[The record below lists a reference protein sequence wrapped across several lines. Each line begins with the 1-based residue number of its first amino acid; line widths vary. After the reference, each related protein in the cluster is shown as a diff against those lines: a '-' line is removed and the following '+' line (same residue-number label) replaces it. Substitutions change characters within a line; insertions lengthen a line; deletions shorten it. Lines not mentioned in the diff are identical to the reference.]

1 MDAANAD
8 GSLSSSLAR
17 YLLLRM
23 ALGLVLLGLALTTP
37 ALGLDWPLVE
47 PLVLGVVGTVSF
59 SLWLVSA
66 VASVKFGAR
75 SWFIWSQLALDAVLA
90 AVLTVLST
98 GPSSG
103 LYVVY
108 LVNILAAGALL
119 PPTGALKVAWMDI
132 GVLLSSTALGW
143 MIGLPRGDGY
153 YERVET
159 LYELV
164 VRVFGLVLLGLLVSR
179 RAADLAQAREER
191 SVLLDQIQTGVVV
204 TDPAGRVLSANPPS
218 RRFIGAAPGQMLA
231 ELIET
236 RDERWEFGH
245 RGADGVQ
252 RILLCS
258 RSPTRWGDMYL
269 FEDIT
274 RLREMEATIA
284 REERLAAVGR
294 LTAGLA
300 HEIRNPLAGLSGA
313 TQILQSEQSHPML
326 DIVLREVRRI
336 NDLVEELLD
345 QTRPQEL
352 SPILIDPQLIF
363 DDVTLAFRSDPRY
376 ESRIDVQIEARD
388 VVVAALDPGRFRQVL
403 WNLLLNAAAAIPE
416 RGRIVIVSRRH
427 QDTLE
432 VEVSDTGGGMSP
444 DVQARVFDPF
454 FTTRAGGT
462 GLGLATVD
470 RIVRGHGGTIEVAS
484 AVGAGTTFR
493 MRFPLAVEAN
503 RGR

>member
-1 MDAANAD
+1 MDEVTPE
-8 GSLSSSLAR
+8 GGLSGALAR

-23 ALGLVLLGLALTTP
+23 GLGLLLLGLALTTP
-37 ALGLDWPLVE
+37 ALGVDWPLLQ
-47 PLVLGVVGTVSF
+47 PDALTAVGTASF
-59 SLWLVSA
+59 TLWLVSA
-66 VASVKFGAR
+66 IASVRYGDR
-75 SWFIWSQLALDAVLA
+75 PWFIWSQLGLDAVLA

-119 PPTGALKVAWMDI
+119 PPSGALKVAWLDI
-132 GVLLSSTALGW
+132 TVLLGSTALGW
-143 MIGLPRGDGY
+143 AIGLPQGGAS

-159 LYELV
+159 IYELV

-204 TDPAGRVLSANPPS
+204 TDPDGRVLSANPAS
-218 RRFIGAAPGQMLA
+218 RRFIGAAPGRPISDFV
-231 ELIET
+231 EV
-236 RDERWEFGH
+236 RDERWELAVQD
-245 RGADGVQ
+245 ADGVQ
-252 RILLCS
+252 RVLLCS
-258 RSPTRWGDMYL
+258 HSRTRWGDMYL

-284 REERLAAVGR
+284 REERLAAIGR
-294 LTAGLA
+294 LTAALA

-313 TQILQSEQSHPML
+313 TQLLQHERPHPML

-345 QTRPQEL
+345 QTRPQAIE
-352 SPILIDPQLIF
+352 PVLIDPRAII
-363 DDVTLAFRSDPRY
+363 DDVVVAFKLDPRY
-376 ESRIDVQIEARD
+376 QTRIDVQIDAGGAPETR
-388 VVVAALDPGRFRQVL
+388 LDPGRFRQVL

-416 RGRIVIVSRRH
+416 QGTITLAARAG
-427 QDTLE
+427 DGALE
-432 VEVSDTGGGMSP
+432 VEVRDTGVGMSAE
-444 DVQARVFDPF
+444 VAVRVFDPF

-470 RIVRGHGGTIEVAS
+470 RVVRGHGGTITVQTEL
-484 AVGAGTTFR
+484 GRGTTFF
-493 MRFPLAVEAN
+493 MRFPREAVAH
-503 RGR
+503 GR